1 MEQPQYNFS
10 TFSKIIVRKF
20 GLEIINIAFMRLH
33 DFRMAAATSGI
44 AGCVQT
50 MDKLV

>member
-10 TFSKIIVRKF
+10 TYSKIIVRKF
-20 GLEIINIAFMRLH
+20 GLEINIAFMRLH